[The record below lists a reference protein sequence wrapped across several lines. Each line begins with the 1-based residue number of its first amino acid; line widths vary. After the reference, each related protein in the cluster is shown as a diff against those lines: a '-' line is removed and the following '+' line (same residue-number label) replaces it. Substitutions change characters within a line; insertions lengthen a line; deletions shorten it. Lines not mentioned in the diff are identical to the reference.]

1 MLPDTIFAVAL
12 TRRVAC
18 NSSLREGN
26 ARRTAV
32 TKVVAVGAWAQ
43 VGARIRLALG
53 MALVMGMV
61 AVGLLL
67 ALQQPLWLL
76 LADTP
81 KVLPYA
87 RSYFYLRVIGVPP
100 QLLVMCTSG
109 ILQGYKRVNLVA
121 CLQGG
126 RVLLDVFASYVAL
139 YVLDWGLVGV
149 GLGTIL
155 ASSAVAAAAF
165 VCILLLPPAEGRH
178 KIHIFTPLLSSLSG
192 RAAGGKRGVG
202 CWSPR
207 GHGVAGGG
215 DGEGEEALHVP
226 LLDGH
231 VGERGAGGG
240 AGELT
245 EEEERVNEVLNES
258 TWKFIWDGL
267 STMLRSALVQASFF
281 LVLACAT
288 SLGMHAV
295 AAHQV
300 LMQLWMINIYIAD
313 GFATAGTIVASSV
326 AGHLAKSR
334 TPAEHAIHLRDL
346 REACWRVLNMG
357 AVAGVAI
364 AAVYLGWRE
373 QLMALFTFDEGTKQE
388 LRGAWLYLALIQPL
402 NSIVFVYDGLI
413 YAAQAFSYMAAFLTI
428 GFFAL
433 FLPCIALAYFYF
445 KTLVAAWG
453 AKGVLNA
460 VRFFVAGYKIHFD
473 FLCPKPKF
481 PPTNPITAHNSSASP
496 AAAPGTVLNRAAPPA
511 LSSWINPPQ
520 AASSS
525 SSVSALKW
533 VVPGYVAP
541 PHSVAEG
548 EEPSAAAREAVDVLL
563 RPCSNKGQLPP
574 FPVLKTKQEE
584 LVNLVLASSRI
595 TLIASFIAASVLMP
609 SGCWAQSTMSTTVH
623 SDFFEGDVRIVVGP
637 NRNQIRVQPDTPGWV
652 QSVTPKK
659 EYIVETYPFPSNF
672 SALTDVKHVIM
683 TFAPS
688 NCYPIYNTTTVTAEQ
703 AIPAYLA
710 SGTDIC
716 LSCYIYLT
724 FSFLDVDTASQIGSE
739 CTETDNGKLRG
750 YICSTDEGADVT
762 VAQALGSPPVV
773 NGGGTS
779 VGFLYTEMFVR
790 QPAGSTMRLPSIRV
804 DPLAIKGIGYIMVP
818 SKGPTPLPGAFD
830 AMPYIAGNNSKAVG
844 VGLVFPIT
852 LITQAAL
859 ATTPFSS
866 NTVQTVTPT
875 AFPALS
881 MSAPANQSLT
891 LNASIVSPVAP
902 NATGIP
908 YNISFYISKDATAR
922 IKTSWIIIPF
932 SLVALLLVF

>member
-1 MLPDTIFAVAL
+1 MVFRDLNPVL
-12 TRRVAC
+12 HY
-18 NSSLREGN
+18 SSLLRLALPSILLQSGAPLAITFQTALLGRKSTEIVAAWAIVATATN
-26 ARRTAV
+26 AATVVFNFLVVGVTAKV

-155 ASSAVAAAAF
+155 ASSTIAAAAF

-192 RAAGGKRGVG
+192 RAAGGKRGGG

-207 GHGVAGGG
+207 GNGIAGGGVFAIGGG

-226 LLDGH
+226 LLDEH
-231 VGERGAGGG
+231 VGEGGQQQSWQQNGGRAVGGMVGGG
-240 AGELT
+240 EELT

-364 AAVYLGWRE
+364 ALVYLGWRE
-373 QLMALFTFDEGTKQE
+373 QLMALFTFDEGTKKE

-433 FLPCIALAYFYF
+433 FLPCIALAHFYF

-473 FLCPKPKF
+473 FLCPKTKF
-481 PPTNPITAHNSSASP
+481 PPSNRFTAPNSSASP
-496 AAAPGTVLNRAAPPA
+496 AAAPRTALN
-511 LSSWINPPQ
+511 
-520 AASSS
+520 
-525 SSVSALKW
+525 
-533 VVPGYVAP
+533 
-541 PHSVAEG
+541 H
-548 EEPSAAAREAVDVLL
+548 
-563 RPCSNKGQLPP
+563 
-574 FPVLKTKQEE
+574 
-584 LVNLVLASSRI
+584 
-595 TLIASFIAASVLMP
+595 
-609 SGCWAQSTMSTTVH
+609 
-623 SDFFEGDVRIVVGP
+623 
-637 NRNQIRVQPDTPGWV
+637 
-652 QSVTPKK
+652 
-659 EYIVETYPFPSNF
+659 
-672 SALTDVKHVIM
+672 
-683 TFAPS
+683 
-688 NCYPIYNTTTVTAEQ
+688 
-703 AIPAYLA
+703 
-710 SGTDIC
+710 
-716 LSCYIYLT
+716 
-724 FSFLDVDTASQIGSE
+724 
-739 CTETDNGKLRG
+739 
-750 YICSTDEGADVT
+750 
-762 VAQALGSPPVV
+762 
-773 NGGGTS
+773 
-779 VGFLYTEMFVR
+779 
-790 QPAGSTMRLPSIRV
+790 
-804 DPLAIKGIGYIMVP
+804 
-818 SKGPTPLPGAFD
+818 
-830 AMPYIAGNNSKAVG
+830 
-844 VGLVFPIT
+844 
-852 LITQAAL
+852 
-859 ATTPFSS
+859 
-866 NTVQTVTPT
+866 
-875 AFPALS
+875 
-881 MSAPANQSLT
+881 SAPAAFSSWDSAGPLQHSG
-891 LNASIVSPVAP
+891 AG
-902 NATGIP
+902 GIHCLGMGGHCDGLRMQ
-908 YNISFYISKDATAR
+908 FE
-922 IKTSWIIIPF
+922 
-932 SLVALLLVF
+932 

>member
-1 MLPDTIFAVAL
+1 MVFRDLNPVL
-12 TRRVAC
+12 HY
-18 NSSLREGN
+18 SSLLRLALPSILLQSGAPLAITFQTALLGRKSTEIVAAWAIVATATN
-26 ARRTAV
+26 AATVVFNFLVVGVTAKV

-126 RVLLDVFASYVAL
+126 RVVQAMCASYSALDAAAAGWCKPCVPPTALSSLRPHFGGLSRVNLVACLQGGRVLLDVFASYVAL

-155 ASSAVAAAAF
+155 ASSTIAAAAF

-192 RAAGGKRGVG
+192 RAAGGKRGGG

-207 GHGVAGGG
+207 GNGIAGGGVFAIGGG

-226 LLDGH
+226 LLDEH
-231 VGERGAGGG
+231 VGEGGQQQSWQQNGGRAVGGMVGGG
-240 AGELT
+240 EELT

-364 AAVYLGWRE
+364 ALVYLGWRE
-373 QLMALFTFDEGTKQE
+373 QLMALFTFDEGTKKE

-433 FLPCIALAYFYF
+433 FLPCIALAHFYF

-473 FLCPKPKF
+473 FLCPKTKF
-481 PPTNPITAHNSSASP
+481 PPSNRFTAPNSSASP
-496 AAAPGTVLNRAAPPA
+496 AAAPRTALN
-511 LSSWINPPQ
+511 
-520 AASSS
+520 
-525 SSVSALKW
+525 
-533 VVPGYVAP
+533 
-541 PHSVAEG
+541 H
-548 EEPSAAAREAVDVLL
+548 
-563 RPCSNKGQLPP
+563 
-574 FPVLKTKQEE
+574 
-584 LVNLVLASSRI
+584 
-595 TLIASFIAASVLMP
+595 
-609 SGCWAQSTMSTTVH
+609 
-623 SDFFEGDVRIVVGP
+623 
-637 NRNQIRVQPDTPGWV
+637 
-652 QSVTPKK
+652 
-659 EYIVETYPFPSNF
+659 
-672 SALTDVKHVIM
+672 
-683 TFAPS
+683 
-688 NCYPIYNTTTVTAEQ
+688 
-703 AIPAYLA
+703 
-710 SGTDIC
+710 
-716 LSCYIYLT
+716 
-724 FSFLDVDTASQIGSE
+724 
-739 CTETDNGKLRG
+739 
-750 YICSTDEGADVT
+750 
-762 VAQALGSPPVV
+762 
-773 NGGGTS
+773 
-779 VGFLYTEMFVR
+779 
-790 QPAGSTMRLPSIRV
+790 
-804 DPLAIKGIGYIMVP
+804 
-818 SKGPTPLPGAFD
+818 
-830 AMPYIAGNNSKAVG
+830 
-844 VGLVFPIT
+844 
-852 LITQAAL
+852 
-859 ATTPFSS
+859 
-866 NTVQTVTPT
+866 
-875 AFPALS
+875 
-881 MSAPANQSLT
+881 SAPAAFSSWDSAGPLQHSG
-891 LNASIVSPVAP
+891 AG
-902 NATGIP
+902 GIHCLGMGGHCDGLRMQ
-908 YNISFYISKDATAR
+908 FE
-922 IKTSWIIIPF
+922 
-932 SLVALLLVF
+932 

>member
-1 MLPDTIFAVAL
+1 MVFRDLNPVL
-12 TRRVAC
+12 HY
-18 NSSLREGN
+18 SSLLRLALPSILLQSGAPLAITFQTALLGRKSTEIVAAWAIVATATN
-26 ARRTAV
+26 AATVVFNFLVVGVTAKV

-121 CLQGG
+121 CLQGS

-178 KIHIFTPLLSSLSG
+178 KIHIFTPLLSSLAG
-192 RAAGGKRGVG
+192 RAAGGKRGGG

-207 GHGVAGGG
+207 GHGTAAAGGAPGGG
-215 DGEGEEALHVP
+215 DGVGEDALHVP

-231 VGERGAGGG
+231 VGERGAGGGG

-364 AAVYLGWRE
+364 ALVYLGWRE

-433 FLPCIALAYFYF
+433 FLPCIALAHFYF

-481 PPTNPITAHNSSASP
+481 PPTNPITAHNSASP
-496 AAAPGTVLNRAAPPA
+496 AATPRAALNHATPPA
-511 LSSWINPPQ
+511 LSSWVNPPL
-520 AASSS
+520 ASSS
-525 SSVSALKW
+525 SSSSTSSVSGLRWALPG
-533 VVPGYVAP
+533 VV
-541 PHSVAEG
+541 
-548 EEPSAAAREAVDVLL
+548 EEEDSSAATCAAGDVLL
-563 RPCSNKGQLPP
+563 RPCSDRERLPP

-584 LVNLVLASSRI
+584 L
-595 TLIASFIAASVLMP
+595 
-609 SGCWAQSTMSTTVH
+609 
-623 SDFFEGDVRIVVGP
+623 D
-637 NRNQIRVQPDTPGWV
+637 
-652 QSVTPKK
+652 
-659 EYIVETYPFPSNF
+659 
-672 SALTDVKHVIM
+672 
-683 TFAPS
+683 
-688 NCYPIYNTTTVTAEQ
+688 
-703 AIPAYLA
+703 
-710 SGTDIC
+710 
-716 LSCYIYLT
+716 
-724 FSFLDVDTASQIGSE
+724 
-739 CTETDNGKLRG
+739 
-750 YICSTDEGADVT
+750 GARH
-762 VAQALGSPPVV
+762 AK
-773 NGGGTS
+773 
-779 VGFLYTEMFVR
+779 F
-790 QPAGSTMRLPSIRV
+790 
-804 DPLAIKGIGYIMVP
+804 
-818 SKGPTPLPGAFD
+818 
-830 AMPYIAGNNSKAVG
+830 
-844 VGLVFPIT
+844 
-852 LITQAAL
+852 
-859 ATTPFSS
+859 
-866 NTVQTVTPT
+866 
-875 AFPALS
+875 
-881 MSAPANQSLT
+881 
-891 LNASIVSPVAP
+891 
-902 NATGIP
+902 
-908 YNISFYISKDATAR
+908 
-922 IKTSWIIIPF
+922 
-932 SLVALLLVF
+932 

>member
-1 MLPDTIFAVAL
+1 MPAPSAQLP
-12 TRRVAC
+12 RV
-18 NSSLREGN
+18 SSWLPAATSSAIAATN
-26 ARRTAV
+26 AATVVFNFLVVGVTAKV

-53 MALVMGMV
+53 MALVMGIV

-81 KVLPYA
+81 KVLPFA

-149 GLGTIL
+149 GLGTII
-155 ASSAVAAAAF
+155 ASSVVAAAAF

-207 GHGVAGGG
+207 GNGIAGGGGGGGGG

-226 LLDGH
+226 LLDEH
-231 VGERGAGGG
+231 VGEGGQQQSWQQNGGRAVGGMVGGG
-240 AGELT
+240 EELT

-267 STMLRSALVQASFF
+267 STMLRSALVQVWIGAGRCSAMQCGTVRYSAIQVLRVLFF
-281 LVLACAT
+281 
-288 SLGMHAV
+288 
-295 AAHQV
+295 

-364 AAVYLGWRE
+364 ALVYLGWRE
-373 QLMALFTFDEGTKQE
+373 QLMGLFTFDEGTKQE

-433 FLPCIALAYFYF
+433 FLPCIALAHFYF

-473 FLCPKPKF
+473 FLCPTRKF
-481 PPTNPITAHNSSASP
+481 PPTTNHLTAPKSSASP
-496 AAAPGTVLNRAAPPA
+496 AAAPGTVLHSAAPPA
-511 LSSWINPPQ
+511 LSSWVNSPQ
-520 AASSS
+520 VASSSSSSSS
-525 SSVSALKW
+525 SSVSGLKW
-533 VVPGYVAP
+533 TAPGYVAP
-541 PHSVAEG
+541 PHVPAGQSVHSSRGGCECDCIGAHDCVRGCKSELQSVAE
-548 EEPSAAAREAVDVLL
+548 EEESAAAARGAEDVLL
-563 RPCSNKGQLPP
+563 RPCSDRGPLPP
-574 FPVLKTKQEE
+574 FPVLKTKREE
-584 LVNLVLASSRI
+584 LDGA
-595 TLIASFIAASVLMP
+595 T
-609 SGCWAQSTMSTTVH
+609 
-623 SDFFEGDVRIVVGP
+623 
-637 NRNQIRVQPDTPGWV
+637 
-652 QSVTPKK
+652 
-659 EYIVETYPFPSNF
+659 
-672 SALTDVKHVIM
+672 HVM
-683 TFAPS
+683 
-688 NCYPIYNTTTVTAEQ
+688 
-703 AIPAYLA
+703 L
-710 SGTDIC
+710 
-716 LSCYIYLT
+716 
-724 FSFLDVDTASQIGSE
+724 
-739 CTETDNGKLRG
+739 
-750 YICSTDEGADVT
+750 
-762 VAQALGSPPVV
+762 
-773 NGGGTS
+773 
-779 VGFLYTEMFVR
+779 
-790 QPAGSTMRLPSIRV
+790 
-804 DPLAIKGIGYIMVP
+804 
-818 SKGPTPLPGAFD
+818 
-830 AMPYIAGNNSKAVG
+830 
-844 VGLVFPIT
+844 
-852 LITQAAL
+852 
-859 ATTPFSS
+859 
-866 NTVQTVTPT
+866 
-875 AFPALS
+875 
-881 MSAPANQSLT
+881 
-891 LNASIVSPVAP
+891 
-902 NATGIP
+902 
-908 YNISFYISKDATAR
+908 
-922 IKTSWIIIPF
+922 
-932 SLVALLLVF
+932 